1 MSNEPIN
8 TSGWP
13 ALLFVMSA
21 PSGAGKTT
29 LVDRLC
35 NEFSRLQRAITCTT
49 RPPRPEETN
58 GVDYH
63 FFTREEFERRARS
76 GDFLEHALVH
86 GHCYGSLHQ
95 PVVEALASGRDV
107 LMNLDVQGAA
117 SVRAALDRA
126 RPGDPLHGT
135 LVDIFVL
142 PPSRAVLEGRLRKRA
157 TDTADDIARRLRGA
171 DGEMARQGEFQYRV
185 INDRLDQAYDEL
197 RAIYLAEH
205 LRQRGGATPLAKEP
219 RGA

>member
-13 ALLFVMSA
+13 ALLFVISA

-126 RPGDPLHGT
+126 RQGDPRNGT
-135 LVDIFVL
+135 LVDILVL
-142 PPSRAVLEGRLRKRA
+142 PPSRAV
-157 TDTADDIARRLRGA
+157 
-171 DGEMARQGEFQYRV
+171 
-185 INDRLDQAYDEL
+185 
-197 RAIYLAEH
+197 
-205 LRQRGGATPLAKEP
+205 
-219 RGA
+219 